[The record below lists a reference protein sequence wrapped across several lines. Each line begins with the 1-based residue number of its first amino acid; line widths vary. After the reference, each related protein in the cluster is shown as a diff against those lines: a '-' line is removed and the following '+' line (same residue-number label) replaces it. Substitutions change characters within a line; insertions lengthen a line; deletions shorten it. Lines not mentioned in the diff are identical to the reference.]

1 MNLFNTII
9 EAFEEKKDIEEG
21 QSEKKQEEKKQ
32 DYLPHIFLIIV
43 LLVCIILGIIYMDKI
58 MEAWRGLTSYRP
70 IYDENGQPIIQ

>member
-21 QSEKKQEEKKQ
+21 QSEKKQ